1 MIVGIGH
8 ISRVGKDVAANALS
22 RDLGFQ
28 RRYFATKLK
37 ELALIADPL
46 VTAQIATANIAVGRG
61 RMDWVVKG
69 MGWEEAKNVYPEVRT
84 FLENLGH
91 GARQV
96 FGEDFWVRMAV
107 DGITPD
113 QNVVFADMRHYNEVD
128 AVKAFG
134 GKVIR
139 IDRPGRVPKER
150 SEMPLVTYDGWDAVI
165 PNTGT
170 VQDLETAVVN
180 QVKEW
185 MRDDAR

>member
-1 MIVGIGH
+1 MLVGIGH
-8 ISRVGKDVAANALS
+8 VSRVGKDVAANALS

-28 RRYFATKLK
+28 RRAFATKLK
-37 ELALIADPL
+37 ELAIHADPL
-46 VTAQIATANIAVGRG
+46 VTTQVASANIGVGRG
-61 RMDWVVKG
+61 RMEWVVKG

-84 FLENLGH
+84 FLENLGY

-107 DGITPD
+107 EGIRGD
-113 QNVVFADMRHYNEVD
+113 ENVVFSDMRHHNEVD
-128 AVKAFG
+128 AVKSFG

-139 IDRPGRVPKER
+139 IDRPGRTPTQR
-150 SEMPLVTYDGWDAVI
+150 SELPLASFDGWDAVI

-185 MRDDAR
+185 MS